1 MSFSVNILHDINV
14 CLVAPVYMDYLVFLQ
29 RLKHDSPWLVKLSLS
44 VQRRHLQAGHLCP
57 RKEEAVGLRKKPA
70 LDEVRV
76 RLVLEVVDEGS

>member
-29 RLKHDSPWLVKLSLS
+29 RLKHDSPW
-44 VQRRHLQAGHLCP
+44 RHLQARHLCP
-57 RKEEAVGLRKKPA
+57 RKEEAVGLREKPA

-76 RLVLEVVDEGS
+76 RLVLEVVDEGP